1 MIEISLKAFT
11 HDDTHLTSIFRND
24 KKTTY
29 KQQKSFYLRHRILY
43 NTKIKQL

>member
-24 KKTTY
+24 QKKPINNKNHFT
-29 KQQKSFYLRHRILY
+29 
-43 NTKIKQL
+43 